1 MRARLQADLR
11 AAIKAR
17 ATPEVAVLR
26 GLITAIDN
34 SGAVPLTPGSAPQ
47 EGEVERRR
55 RSVEDVQALL
65 RRELGALRGA
75 VREFARLGLS
85 VESKQAE
92 FEATVVGRYLSA
104 PAAD

>member
-34 SGAVPLTPGSAPQ
+34 SGAVPLTPGSASMRS
-47 EGEVERRR
+47 EVERRR
-55 RSVEDVQALL
+55 LSVEDVQALL
-65 RRELGALRGA
+65 RRECEALREA
-75 VREFARLGLS
+75 EREFTRLRLS
-85 VESKQAE
+85 VELKRAE
-92 FEATVVGRYLSA
+92 FEATVVDRYLSA
-104 PAAD
+104 PVAD